1 MLCPQNLANVSINE
15 GFKKD
20 FWGTRVAKLVGCPT
34 LDLSSGLDLGVMGL
48 SLALG
53 FTLHMEPTE
62 KKKNDQIITEK

>member
-1 MLCPQNLANVSINE
+1 MTQSVE
-15 GFKKD
+15 
-20 FWGTRVAKLVGCPT
+20 CPT